1 MARRDQMDRFMVG
14 GERGPS
20 ASNRPDPNAGRRP
33 GDPYIIAQDSR
44 PVGIEGLNKD
54 EQRQY
59 RDFLAASNLGFRG
72 AKTPGMTDRQASK
85 LGRMAFDQFR
95 NLQSGGDYAPA
106 LRAGMTVPGG
116 TIARS
121 PEARGGLGSFLGGG
135 GFLGGIMDAI
145 SGNAPKTIQASGPSG
160 RGRGLGSKNRLNLN
174 TGRVSAARKPTL
186 SDDQIFDSL
195 IKRATT
201 VADANIPVGGIMD
214 NFIPA
219 KPADFDELSDMP
231 APPTVTAQP
240 GGTIAG
246 PETFARSG
254 ANLTD
259 VIRDLTPAEAQPAS
273 TVDTMTDFDRAMS
286 DRLALQAAAQD
297 AADASELQM
306 IELLQRGREL
316 ADRDAKFDAAAA
328 LVADAV
334 SDRQDR
340 VAAAD
345 QTLGLVQKTISD
357 QEDLFSERDLGDMSY
372 MREIEKDIIEP
383 ALSSIG
389 PMGISLD
396 GYGQPIMDYM
406 SPTEEAY
413 MRMTDADDV
422 GVYMDPSAQ
431 TSEQQLRPYDFG
443 GVPGTG
449 EGITMR
455 PSDVLGIV
463 SGMAPPSSY
472 GTYREFNREGM
483 PYVSRRALNTREDLG
498 RMMDEMMNR
507 RLGYAPNIS
516 QGI

>member
-1 MARRDQMDRFMVG
+1 MSRRSQMDDFRVG
-14 GERGPS
+14 GRSGPS
-20 ASNRPDPNAGRRP
+20 ARNRPDPNAGRRP

-44 PVGIEGLNKD
+44 PVYDEGLSD
-54 EQRQY
+54 SEFQQFQ
-59 RDFLAASNLGFRG
+59 DFLNVSGRGDKIAARTNISNRDKG
-72 AKTPGMTDRQASK
+72 K
-85 LGRMAFDQFR
+85 LARMQFDQFR
-95 NLQSGGDYAPA
+95 NLQRGGDYAPS
-106 LRAGMTVPGG
+106 LKPGMRVPGG
-116 TIARS
+116 TIQRV
-121 PEARGGLGSFLGGG
+121 PQEGGLA
-135 GFLGGIMDAI
+135 GFLGRGGFIGNFLGDI
-145 SGNAPKTIQASGPSG
+145 GGNAPRTIRPVDSGPSERRA
-160 RGRGLGSKNRLNLN
+160 RGSFNLN
-174 TGRVSAARKPTL
+174 TGRVKPTL
-186 SDDQIFDSL
+186 TDDQIFDSL

-231 APPTVTAQP
+231 ASPTVTTQP

-246 PETFARSG
+246 PETFARPE

-259 VIRDLTPAEAQPAS
+259 VIRDITPAEAQPAS
-273 TVDTMTDFDRAMS
+273 TVDTMSDFDRAMS
-286 DRLALQAAAQD
+286 DRLAFQAAAQN

-316 ADRDAKFDAAAA
+316 ADRDARFDAAAA

-345 QTLGLVQKTISD
+345 QTLGLVQKIISD
-357 QEDLFSERDLGDMSY
+357 QEDLFSERDLDDMIY

-383 ALSSIG
+383 ALSSIS

-431 TSEQQLRPYDFG
+431 TSEQQLRPYDRG

>member
-59 RDFLAASNLGFRG
+59 RDFLTASNLGFRG

-116 TIARS
+116 TIARR
-121 PEARGGLGSFLGGG
+121 PQAERGLGSFLGGG

-145 SGNAPKTIQASGPSG
+145 SGNAPKTIQASGGSG
-160 RGRGLGSKNRLNLN
+160 RRGRGSFNLN
-174 TGRVSAARKPTL
+174 TGQTSAARKPTL
-186 SDDQIFDSL
+186 SDDQIINSL

-201 VADANIPVGGIMD
+201 VADANVPVGGIMD

-231 APPTVTAQP
+231 ASPTVTTQP

-246 PETFARSG
+246 PETFARPE

-259 VIRDLTPAEAQPAS
+259 VFRDITPAEAQPAS
-273 TVDTMTDFDRAMS
+273 TVDTMSDFDRAMS
-286 DRLALQAAAQD
+286 DRLAFQAAAQD

-306 IELLQRGREL
+306 IELLQRGKEL
-316 ADRDAKFDAAAA
+316 ADRDAALD

-345 QTLGLVQKTISD
+345 QSMSLMQQIIAD
-357 QEDLFSERDLGDMSY
+357 QERRAQPDVANTLAATNFDELSDM
-372 MREIEKDIIEP
+372 P
-383 ALSSIG
+383 AAPAPTLG

-396 GYGQPIMDYM
+396 GYGRPIMDYM

-431 TSEQQLRPYDFG
+431 TSEQQLRPYDRG

-449 EGITMR
+449 EGITVR
-455 PSDVLGIV
+455 PSDVLGAV